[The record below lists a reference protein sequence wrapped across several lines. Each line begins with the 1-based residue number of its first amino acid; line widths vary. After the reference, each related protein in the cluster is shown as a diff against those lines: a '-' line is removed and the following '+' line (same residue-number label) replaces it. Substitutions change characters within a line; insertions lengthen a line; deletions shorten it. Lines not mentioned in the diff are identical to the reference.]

1 MVQKFLDLAQTGKN
15 QWWRYLLGILFI
27 LISWQVIG
35 AIPFIIL
42 TALLQN
48 KQSPGTQV
56 NLQNFQFEG
65 VDKLLSYLALNFSF
79 VCFIISLYITV
90 RYIHQRSFITI
101 ITPKNK
107 VNWPRII
114 QGIGVWVFLVALF
127 SIIDYYFLNNG
138 NYELTFDLEKFL
150 IFLPMALVLSS
161 IQSSVEELF
170 FRGYLM
176 QGIGL
181 KTRNP
186 TLSILLTSLLFM
198 LFHLLNPEVK
208 SGFLLL
214 VFYYFLLAVFFAFIT
229 VKDNSLE
236 LAIGIHIGN
245 NLFNALFANYY
256 NSALPSPSIFTI
268 QKFDPISNLISF
280 IVFSVLFY
288 SFFFRSI
295 NHETPSS

>member
-1 MVQKFLDLAQTGKN
+1 MVQKFLALAQTGKN

-42 TALLQN
+42 AALLQN
-48 KQSPGTQV
+48 KQSPETQV

-65 VDKLLSYLALNFSF
+65 VEQLLSYLATNLSF

-90 RYIHQRSFITI
+90 RFIHQRAFITL
-101 ITPKNK
+101 ITPNNK
-107 VNWPRII
+107 VNWYRIL
-114 QGIGVWVFLVALF
+114 QGIGAWIFLVTLF
-127 SIIDYYFLNNG
+127 SIVDYYFISNG
-138 NYELTFDLEKFL
+138 YYKLTFELKKFL
-150 IFLPMALVLSS
+150 IFLPIALILTS

-214 VFYYFLLAVFFAFIT
+214 ASYYFLFAVFLAFIT

-236 LAIGIHIGN
+236 LAIGLHISN
-245 NLFNALFANYY
+245 NLFNVLFAGYY

-268 QKFDPISNLISF
+268 QKLDPISNLISF
-280 IVFSVLFY
+280 IIFCALFY
-288 SFFFRSI
+288 LFFFR
-295 NHETPSS
+295 NYKHESPSS